1 MKPQGL
7 AQHGSDMSDDKRPD
21 QDEKGRFKP
30 GNNGGPGRPK
40 GARSKLGE
48 AFIAALHD
56 DFMVH
61 GVDAI
66 QTVREEKPEHY
77 LKVVA
82 SLLPKEI
89 KIETVSD
96 LTDEQLDA
104 RIRQLADILEVGVV
118 DASGRGEAQT
128 GPATAH

>member
-1 MKPQGL
+1 
-7 AQHGSDMSDDKRPD
+7 MSEDTEDKQPPAHL
-21 QDEKGRFKP
+21 FKP
-30 GNNGGPGRPK
+30 GQSGNPAGRPK

-56 DFMVH
+56 DFMVN
-61 GVDAI
+61 GVAAI
-66 QTVREEKPEHY
+66 QTVRMEKPDQY

-89 KIETVSD
+89 KIETVSE

-118 DASGRGEAQT
+118 DAAGGGQAPQ
-128 GPATAH
+128 GPQTAH